1 MREVD
6 LNQCLVSSNHWEP
19 GEQGGGIIKSDWA
32 EVMFYLLEEF

>member
-6 LNQCLVSSNHWEP
+6 LNQCLVSSNHWEL
-19 GEQGGGIIKSDWA
+19 GEKGGGIIKSGWA